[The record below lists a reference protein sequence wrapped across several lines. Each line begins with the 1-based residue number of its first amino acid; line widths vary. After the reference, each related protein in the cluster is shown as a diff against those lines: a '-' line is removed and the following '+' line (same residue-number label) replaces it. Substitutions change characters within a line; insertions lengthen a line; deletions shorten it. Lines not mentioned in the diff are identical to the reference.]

1 MFPMCEFP
9 KCKSNLTDNLQP
21 GTHNQELQ
29 PTTMIFFHHMHDI
42 KLKFRSVEQMVN
54 NHSIGLIVLTDEL
67 ETRQLNIVCDE
78 ISLFMIGLRTR
89 ANDCKPDDAA
99 NNGASSYDNRFS
111 TRYLLPEVLCSIIGY
126 MTDIRLRVIIKNVV
140 NGHYQAVVEDVITGT
155 TFPVRATD
163 GILLTLANNFI
174 PLYADESLW
183 RYQSVPFSKSSNGI
197 PIPVNAL
204 TSTLLEEALQNAIDK
219 EEYEVA
225 QKLKE
230 ELERRKGK

>member
-1 MFPMCEFP
+1 
-9 KCKSNLTDNLQP
+9 
-21 GTHNQELQ
+21 
-29 PTTMIFFHHMHDI
+29 MHEI
-42 KLKFRSVEQMVN
+42 RLKFRAVEQMVN
-54 NHSIGLIVLTDEL
+54 NHSIGLIVLTDEM

-78 ISLFMIGLRTR
+78 MSLFQIGLRSRTNNEKSED
-89 ANDCKPDDAA
+89 AGNDTQDVSDRKFP
-99 NNGASSYDNRFS
+99 

-140 NGHYQAVVEDVITGT
+140 NGNYQAVVEDVITGT
-155 TFPVRATD
+155 VFPIRATD

-174 PLYADESLW
+174 PLYADLNLW
-183 RYQSVPFSKSSNGI
+183 KYQSVPFTKSSSGI

-204 TSTLLEEALQNAIDK
+204 TSSMLEEALQNAIDK